1 MVTSGH
7 SWNWSRYLPRVPG
20 AAWWFH
26 RMVELHIGLREDSE
40 VFPTSKAQSRRLCFL
55 KYSWLRQ
62 ASLYFE
68 VWGRCLCYPGRGRD
82 AVEQVLCPRLRIIC
96 LYLSITL
103 SLGNKHSP
111 LMDHFGCGKI
121 IFNYLILKYLF
132 FKIWLKIDFFH
143 IIYPDYSS
151 LSLYTSQFL
160 PTYPP
165 IQIHPLSVS
174 HEKTSRFLRGYNII

>member
-1 MVTSGH
+1 MINVYFWFILRASWVVGKPPTSHVTLAYSSWLSELNLVAHMVTSGH

-26 RMVELHIGLREDSE
+26 MMVELHIGLREDSE

-68 VWGRCLCYPGRGRD
+68 VWGWCLCYPGHGRD

-111 LMDHFGCGKI
+111 LMDHLGCGKI

-132 FKIWLKIDFFH
+132 FKIWLKIDFF
-143 IIYPDYSS
+143 I
-151 LSLYTSQFL
+151 
-160 PTYPP
+160 
-165 IQIHPLSVS
+165 
-174 HEKTSRFLRGYNII
+174 